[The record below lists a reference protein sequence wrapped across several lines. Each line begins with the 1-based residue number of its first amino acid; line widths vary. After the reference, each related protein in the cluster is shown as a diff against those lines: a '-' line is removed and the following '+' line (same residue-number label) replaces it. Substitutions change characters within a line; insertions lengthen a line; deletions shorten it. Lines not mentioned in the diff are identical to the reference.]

1 MDYLLHV
8 AHAVV
13 DCPDGSSIDHTHHRM
28 APSARLLQG
37 EYRLSAACTTFP
49 FTHGPSMIS
58 DLDECLASP
67 RALMQDLREQLLQRD
82 RQCMLTGER

>member
-1 MDYLLHV
+1 
-8 AHAVV
+8 
-13 DCPDGSSIDHTHHRM
+13 
-28 APSARLLQG
+28 
-37 EYRLSAACTTFP
+37 
-49 FTHGPSMIS
+49 MIS